1 LETAE
6 MSKAYLQ
13 YYFGDQVELEHY
25 DMAIPEQYEKGK
37 VWLDQVPEGYLFYPL
52 VFVNGE
58 LRVVG
63 SAEYYEILG
72 AVREVVRG
80 EAAAT

>member
-1 LETAE
+1 
-6 MSKAYLQ
+6 MSKAYLR
-13 YYFGDQVELEHY
+13 YFFGDTVELEHY
-25 DMAIPEQYEKGK
+25 DMAVPEQYERGK
-37 VWLDQVPEGYLFYPL
+37 AWLEQVPEGYLFYPL

-72 AVREVVRG
+72 AVREIARDETKV
-80 EAAAT
+80 

>member
-1 LETAE
+1 
-6 MSKAYLQ
+6 MSKAYLR
-13 YYFGDQVELEHY
+13 YFFGDKLELEHY
-25 DMAIPEQYEKGK
+25 DMAIPEQHEQGK

-52 VFVNGE
+52 VFVNGD

-63 SAEYYEILG
+63 SAEYHEILS